1 MECKIICVF
10 FKKHTHKM
18 LYVYVW
24 SMCWKDTSD
33 ARYWVSMGW
42 GWELGG
48 EQGKVRKKLISPQLD
63 DYVPLASD
71 YD

>member
-1 MECKIICVF
+1 
-10 FKKHTHKM
+10 
-18 LYVYVW
+18 
-24 SMCWKDTSD
+24 
-33 ARYWVSMGW
+33 MGW